1 MKKRLSVLLTAAL
14 LLAAL
19 TACGSNTSG
28 SASDI
33 SQGSEENVQKSEPAE
48 DDEENYDTGDASL
61 DDPRNADE
69 IGENELL
76 VVSFGTSYNDS
87 RRLTIGAIEKAME
100 DAFPQ
105 WSIRRG
111 FTSQIIID
119 HVMRRDGIAID
130 NVGEALDRAV
140 ENGVKNL
147 VIQPTHLMDGF
158 EYNDLAEEAA
168 QYADAFEAIVIG
180 EPLLTSDEDF
190 AAVAEAVVEATAEY
204 DDGSTAIVLMG
215 HGTEAESNGVYA
227 KMQQV
232 LTDAGNTNYFVGTV
246 EAEPSLDDVL
256 AAVKAGEYTRAVL
269 RPLMVVAGDHAN
281 NDMAGDDE
289 ESWKSAF
296 EGAGYDVVCLV
307 NGLGELEAVQQ
318 LFVQHAQAA
327 VDSLGQVSS
336 ETASGSREAGG
347 KDLQVQESGQ
357 ADAADEAV
365 SQAGTSGK
373 SGKPIYGDSLKD
385 GTYEIAADSSSS
397 MFNIEACT
405 LTVKN
410 GQMTADMTMGGT
422 GYLYV
427 YMGTGEE
434 AAAAGEDSYIPFAE
448 DEKGTHTFTVPVEA
462 LNSEI
467 ACAAFSKNKETWYDR
482 TLVFRADSLPADAFA
497 DGVFTTAE
505 SLGLEDGNY
514 TVEVSLSGGS
524 GRASVES
531 PAQMTVEGG
540 AAMVTI
546 VWSSSSYESM
556 KVDGVQY
563 EPVSTEE
570 NSVFVIPVSAFDS
583 PIPVQAVTVAM
594 SRPHEIEY
602 TLYFDSSAIQ
612 AQS

>member
-33 SQGSEENVQKSEPAE
+33 SQSSEENVQESEPAE

-61 DDPRNADE
+61 DDPRNGDE

-76 VVSFGTSYNDS
+76 VVSFGTSYNDN

-119 HVMRRDGIAID
+119 HVLRRDGIAID

-147 VIQPTHLMDGF
+147 VIQPTHLMNGF
-158 EYNDLAEEAA
+158 EYKDLAEEAA
-168 QYADAFEAIVIG
+168 QYADAFEAIAIG

-190 AAVAEAVVEATAEY
+190 AAVAKAVVEATAEY

-227 KMQQV
+227 KMQKV
-232 LTDAGNTNYFVGTV
+232 LTDAGNINYFVGTV

-256 AAVKAGEYTRAVL
+256 AVVKAGEYSRVVL
-269 RPLMVVAGDHAN
+269 RPLMVVAGDHAS

-289 ESWKSAF
+289 DSWKSAF

-307 NGLGELEAVQQ
+307 NGLGEMEAVRQ

-327 VDSLGQVSS
+327 VDSLGQASS
-336 ETASGSREAGG
+336 EAASGGRDAGETN
-347 KDLQVQESGQ
+347 LQAQGSGQ
-357 ADAADEAV
+357 AGAAETAL
-365 SQAGTSGK
+365 QADTSEK
-373 SGKPIYGDSLKD
+373 SGKMVYGNSIKD
-385 GTYEIAADSSSS
+385 GAYEIAVDSSSS
-397 MFNIEACT
+397 MFNIESCT

-427 YMGTGEE
+427 YMGSGEE
-434 AAAAGEDSYIPFAE
+434 AATAGEDSYIPFE
-448 DEKGTHTFTVPVEA
+448 VNEKGAHTFTVPVKA

-467 ACAAFSKNKETWYDR
+467 ACAAFSKKKETWYDR
-482 TLVFRADSLPADAFA
+482 TLVFRGDSLPADAFA
-497 DGVFTTAE
+497 EGAFPTAE

-524 GRASVES
+524 GRAGVES

-540 AAMVTI
+540 TAMVTI
-546 VWSSSSYESM
+546 VWSSSNYDYM
-556 KVDGVQY
+556 KVDGVTY
-563 EPVSTEE
+563 DPAAVEG
-570 NSVFVIPVSAFDS
+570 NSAFLIPVPYFDA
-583 PIPVQAVTVAM
+583 PLPVQADTVAM
-594 SRPHEIEY
+594 STPHEIEY
-602 TLYFDSSAIQ
+602 ALYFDSSTIQ